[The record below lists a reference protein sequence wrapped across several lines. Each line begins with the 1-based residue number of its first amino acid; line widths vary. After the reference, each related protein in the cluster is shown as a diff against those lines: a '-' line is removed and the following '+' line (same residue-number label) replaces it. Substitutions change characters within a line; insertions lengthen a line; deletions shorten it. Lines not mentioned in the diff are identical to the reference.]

1 MEEPSAGSPVRRGAA
16 DEIDAALAQ
25 AVEGQR
31 RQWLALNGER
41 AAERCAARLGRGDS
55 RSSARA
61 AAGRAAAGDSGHLGL
76 RGGAPRGGAAGG
88 GAPAETAAEVR
99 ERERIVAES
108 LALLADEAGGG
119 GGEEADG
126 WSVPWAAVRDA
137 LPAVVNAAWRA
148 ASLRA
153 AADARRAARKHAA
166 ELRRAQQSATEATA
180 AAQAARSRS
189 LGLNDTAHTV
199 STRLKLE
206 AVERRRALSAS
217 KTNGRPS
224 SVSTP
229 ALGGRGTPASACV
242 PRRGR
247 RRVFA

>member
-1 MEEPSAGSPVRRGAA
+1 M
-16 DEIDAALAQ
+16 
-25 AVEGQR
+25 
-31 RQWLALNGER
+31 
-41 AAERCAARLGRGDS
+41 
-55 RSSARA
+55 
-61 AAGRAAAGDSGHLGL
+61 
-76 RGGAPRGGAAGG
+76 
-88 GAPAETAAEVR
+88 
-99 ERERIVAES
+99 
-108 LALLADEAGGG
+108 
-119 GGEEADG
+119 
-126 WSVPWAAVRDA
+126 PWAAVRDA

-189 LGLNDTAHTV
+189 LGLSDTAHTV

-224 SVSTP
+224 SSTP
-229 ALGGRGTPASACV
+229 ALGGRGTPASARV
-242 PRRGR
+242 YRGADGGVYSRR
-247 RRVFA
+247 